1 MTTAEEERELI
12 HAEQSQVSLSLVR
25 RFIGWFLAFF
35 LCVSTAYAT
44 DLHCG
49 RDTDRSG
56 TASNPCAGPDAD
68 FDGYASVADGG
79 TDCDD
84 TNWAIYPGVSTEGSS
99 NNTFK
104 TCQSDGSYT
113 ASAALSGYSC
123 KTNSGSNY
131 WVDPAASGCSHAATF
146 ADPKNIYCYFDT
158 GMSGYTAPSGDDCI
172 ISLGGTLSS
181 AWGTTKMLY
190 SQTSGTSGHK
200 IHFEVAPGKELII
213 DSPGTSPT
221 KIRPIQLISA
231 NYWTFNGNAI
241 GTKPG
246 LNLGDGYANDGIAC
260 ESSTDI
266 TVQNAYVHDVDGAQN
281 SGDNGGGVDIG
292 NGGACNNFYLHH
304 SHIKDN
310 YSRAQPTN
318 LNNNQI
324 DVFRGTGLRVE
335 YNTIEDTVSGGAG
348 NGFFYKHCDSSGNG
362 SWTVKGNVFSG
373 ASNRQLWDS
382 CGGATIER
390 NVFLN
395 PNKPPISLDGG
406 NGATYFATGSTI
418 QYNTVV
424 NGAGPEL
431 FTTGSYEQS
440 SSFGLVTVQK
450 NIFNDSR
457 ASSYNG
463 DGTTGFYRICHYC
476 SDSIYTALI
485 TGGKIAFAS
494 NDLNNSAGT
503 ALFFTVFG
511 DGAGSGTTAA
521 NFSAWQGLGLG
532 LTTSEI
538 NINPQ
543 LDADNIARAT
553 GTEDMGWRTQNDV
566 GPTPTPS
573 PSPSPSPTP
582 SPAGGFTAWLQ

>member
-1 MTTAEEERELI
+1 MKRLLLFLFLFLP
-12 HAEQSQVSLSLVR
+12 SLAHS
-25 RFIGWFLAFF
+25 A
-35 LCVSTAYAT
+35 

-56 TASNPCAGPDAD
+56 TASNPCSGADAD

-99 NNTFK
+99 TDTFK
-104 TCQSDGSYT
+104 TCQSSGSFT
-113 ASAALSGYSC
+113 SSAALSGYTC
-123 KTNSGSNY
+123 HTGSGSTK
-131 WVDPAASGCSHAATF
+131 WVSPSASGCSHAATF
-146 ADPKNIYCYFDT
+146 ADPKNIYCFFQT
-158 GMSGYTAPSGDDCI
+158 SGLSGYTAPSAGDCI
-172 ISLGGTLSS
+172 VSLGGTLNT
-181 AWGTTKMLY
+181 AWGTTNMLY
-190 SQTSGTSGHK
+190 SQTSGTSANK

-241 GTKPG
+241 GDKPG
-246 LNLGDGYANDGIAC
+246 LNIGDGYANDGFAC

-266 TVQNAYVHDVDGAQN
+266 TLQNAYVHDVDGAQN

-310 YSRAQPTN
+310 YSRASATN

-348 NGFFYKHCDSSGNG
+348 NGFFYKHADSSGDG
-362 SWTVKGNVFSG
+362 SWVLKGNVFSG
-373 ASNRQLWDS
+373 ASNHQLWDS
-382 CGGATIER
+382 SGGATIER

-406 NGATYFATGSTI
+406 NGATYFAGNTLI

-440 SSFGLVTVQK
+440 STFGTVTVRK
-450 NIFNDSR
+450 NIFKDNR
-457 ASSYNG
+457 ASSYNA

-476 SDSIYTALI
+476 SDAIYTNLI
-485 TGGKIAFAS
+485 TGGKIAFS
-494 NDLNNSAGT
+494 NNDLYNSNSV
-503 ALFFTVFG
+503 ALFFSVFG
-511 DGAGSGTTAA
+511 DGAGSGATAA
-521 NFSAWQGLGLG
+521 TFAAWQALSPS

-538 NINPQ
+538 NTNPS
-543 LDADNIARAT
+543 LDSDNIATAV
-553 GTEDMGWRTQNDV
+553 GTEDMGWRTQNDL
-566 GPTPTPS
+566 GAPTPTPTPS
-573 PSPSPSPTP
+573 PNP
-582 SPAGGFTAWLQ
+582 SPAPGGPPAWIR

>member
-1 MTTAEEERELI
+1 MKRL
-12 HAEQSQVSLSLVR
+12 LL
-25 RFIGWFLAFF
+25 FLLLF
-35 LCVSTAYAT
+35 LPTLAYGT

-56 TASNPCAGPDAD
+56 TASNPCAGQDAD
-68 FDGYASVADGG
+68 FDGYPSVADGG

-84 TNWAIYPGVSTEGSS
+84 ANWAIYPGVSTEGSATD
-99 NNTFK
+99 TFK
-104 TCQSDGSYT
+104 TCQSDGTYT
-113 ASAALSGYSC
+113 SSAALSGYTC
-123 KTNSGSNY
+123 HTGSGHTY
-131 WVDPAASGCSHAATF
+131 WIDDAETDCSGDGSYSDPEDYRCWF
-146 ADPKNIYCYFDT
+146 NT
-158 GMSGYTAPSGDDCI
+158 GMSGYHAPVAGDCLVF
-172 ISLGGTLSS
+172 LGGTYT
-181 AWGTTKMLY
+181 AIWGTTKMIY
-190 SQTSGTSGHK
+190 SQASGNSTHK
-200 IHFEVAPGKELII
+200 IHLEAAPGKEVII
-213 DSPGTSPT
+213 DSPGSSPT
-221 KIRPIQLISA
+221 KIRPAQFISA
-231 NYWTFNGNAI
+231 NYWTLNGNAI

-281 SGDNGGGVDIG
+281 SGDNGGGIDIG

-304 SHIKDN
+304 SHIKNN

-335 YNTIEDTVSGGAG
+335 YNTIEDTYSGGAG
-348 NGFFYKHCDSSGNG
+348 NGLFYKHCDSSGDG
-362 SWTVKGNVFSG
+362 SWVLKGNVFSG
-373 ASNRQLWDS
+373 ASNFQLWDS

-406 NGATYFATGSTI
+406 NGATYFAGNTLI

-424 NGAGPEL
+424 NGAGPEV

-440 SSFGLVTVQK
+440 TSFGTVTIRK
-450 NIFNDSR
+450 NIFKDSR

-476 SDSIYTALI
+476 SDSIYTNLI
-485 TGGKIAFAS
+485 TGGKIAFS
-494 NDLNNSAGT
+494 NNDLYNSNSV
-503 ALFFTVFG
+503 ALFFSVFG
-511 DGAGSGTTAA
+511 DGAGSGTTASS
-521 NFSAWQGLGLG
+521 FSSWQGLGLS

-538 NINPQ
+538 NTNPS
-543 LDADNIARAT
+543 LDSDNIAQAA
-553 GTEDMGWRTQNDV
+553 GTEDMGWRTQNDL
-566 GPTPTPS
+566 GAPTPTPTPS
-573 PSPSPSPTP
+573 PNP
-582 SPAGGFTAWLQ
+582 SPAPGAPPAWIR